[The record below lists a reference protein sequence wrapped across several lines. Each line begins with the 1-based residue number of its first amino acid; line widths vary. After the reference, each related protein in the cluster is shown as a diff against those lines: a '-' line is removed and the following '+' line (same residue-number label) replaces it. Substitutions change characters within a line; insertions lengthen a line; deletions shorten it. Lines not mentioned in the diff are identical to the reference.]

1 MLKVAIIED
10 EQPALDKLTSQL
22 EELKLS
28 TLVYTNSR
36 PIASLTELQDLKLD
50 VVFVDIN
57 LPQINGVDFAKR
69 FIQSGYT
76 GQLIFT
82 TAYSEFAVDAF
93 DMGATDYLLK
103 PYDTER
109 LALALNRVNHQLV
122 GQQKTTQTLTCKFA
136 GKVCMVE
143 VNHIETIKLEHGQA
157 IAHTPSRSYP
167 LDFALDD
174 LTHILPNQFLRVHR
188 DSIVNT
194 HRIDTLER
202 WVTGGYLITL
212 QNSRIQ
218 VISSRNGAKLL
229 KNILNL

>member
-22 EELKLS
+22 GELKLC

-36 PIASLTELQDLKLD
+36 PVASLTELQDLELD

-57 LPQINGVDFAKR
+57 LPQINGVAFAKR
-69 FIQSGYT
+69 LIQNGYS

-109 LALALNRVNHQLV
+109 LALALNRVNQKVV
-122 GQQKTTQTLTCKFA
+122 GQQQITQTLTGKFA
-136 GKVCMVE
+136 GKVSMIE
-143 VNHIETIKLEHGQA
+143 VNHIEAIKLEHSQA
-157 IAHTPSRSYP
+157 IAYTPSQSYP
-167 LDFALDD
+167 LDFALND
-174 LTHILPNQFLRVHR
+174 LMHMLPSQFVRVHR
-188 DSIVNT
+188 DSIVNM
-194 HRIDTLER
+194 HQIGTLER

-212 QNSRIQ
+212 QKSGIQ

-229 KNILNL
+229 KKILNL

>member
-10 EQPALDKLTSQL
+10 EKPALDKLTSQL
-22 EELKLS
+22 EELNLC

-36 PIASLTELQDLKLD
+36 PVASLTELHDLELD

-57 LPQINGVDFAKR
+57 LPQINGVAFAKR
-69 FIQSGYT
+69 LIQDGYS

-109 LALALNRVNHQLV
+109 LALALNRVNHKAV
-122 GQQKTTQTLTCKFA
+122 GQQKTTQTLTSKFA
-136 GKVCMVE
+136 GKVSMIE
-143 VNHIETIKLEHGQA
+143 VNHIEAIKLEHGQA
-157 IAHTPSRSYP
+157 IAYTPSQSYP

-174 LTHILPNQFLRVHR
+174 LMHMLPNQFVRVHR
-188 DSIVNT
+188 DSIANT

-229 KNILNL
+229 KKILNL